1 MLTDLDK
8 LLIEEKNRIEE
19 IKAPDNIEER
29 LREAL
34 SNAHEKKIKGRRIRV
49 AAILILVFLLGYN
62 LDTLANYGKKILGYE
77 SVMIDTLYNLNES
90 GKGQIIGETYIFRD
104 GVSVTVD
111 GAMLDDNNLILFFS
125 IEDPNG
131 EVRDV
136 YHDMDIRLL
145 GFEEGVG
152 YGMEG
157 DIFKNGQIFKWVLR
171 TNEPPKNYE
180 DNLELNIRYS
190 NDNKDVEVGEIIF
203 KLDQTSLVGE
213 SIRIFIDKK
222 VATDNGEVLFESLV
236 ASPTSTVI
244 KAKWLDE
251 IKNRNFGISGE
262 VYYRYSPNSIN
273 MRLVADGEE
282 VVIQGMGMNGED
294 IVFTFDAIPTNA
306 KKVKLYLSSY
316 YAEYEIDE
324 GFELQKGISK
334 DINVNGKDMNIG
346 QVYEE
351 EGSTFVAISSEAE
364 TVLTEVYLNIDGRR
378 CPVKKIETE
387 DFDLMT
393 IGDSTIEV
401 HTRTFRFEGV
411 GDKLEL
417 DIQRI
422 MQKVVVDKLIY
433 SYNNK

>member
-19 IKAPDNIEER
+19 MKAPDNMEET

-34 SNAHEKKIKGRRIRV
+34 SNAQEKKTKGRRIRV

-62 LDTLANYGKKILGYE
+62 IDTLANYGKKILGYE
-77 SVMIDTLYNLNES
+77 SVMIDTLYNLNEL
-90 GKGQIIGETYIFRD
+90 GKGQIIGETYVFSD
-104 GVSVTVD
+104 GVSATVD

-136 YHDMDIRLL
+136 YHNMDIGLVGL
-145 GFEEGVG
+145 GEGVG

-157 DIFKNGQIFKWVLR
+157 DIFNNGQIFKWILR
-171 TNEPPKNYE
+171 TNEAPKNYE

-190 NDNKDVEVGEIIF
+190 NDNKDVEIGEIKF
-203 KLDQTSLVGE
+203 KLDQTSLVGQ
-213 SIRIFIDKK
+213 SIRISIDKK

-244 KAKWLDE
+244 KAKWLDIVE
-251 IKNRNFGISGE
+251 NKMFGISGE
-262 VYYRYSPNSIN
+262 VYLRYFPNGMN

-294 IVFTFDAIPTNA
+294 IDFTFDAIPTDA

-324 GFELQKGISK
+324 KFELQKGISK
-334 DINVNGKDMNIG
+334 DINVNGKAMNID

-351 EGSTFVAISSEAE
+351 EGSTFVVISSEAE
-364 TVLTEVYLNIDGRR
+364 TVLPEVYLNIDGRR
-378 CPVKKIETE
+378 YPVKEIVTE
-387 DFDLMT
+387 EFELVR
-393 IGDSTIEV
+393 IGESFARFY
-401 HTRTFRFEGV
+401 TRTFRFEDV

-422 MQKVVVDKLIY
+422 MHKVVVDKLIY
-433 SYNNK
+433 TFKIK